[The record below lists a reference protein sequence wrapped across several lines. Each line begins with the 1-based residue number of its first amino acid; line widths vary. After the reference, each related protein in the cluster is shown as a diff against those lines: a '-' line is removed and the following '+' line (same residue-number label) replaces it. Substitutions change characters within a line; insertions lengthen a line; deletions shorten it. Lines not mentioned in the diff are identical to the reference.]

1 MAFSLQ
7 EKTKSLTLTPSDQEQ
22 KNWKAQMKKEAF
34 RQYQT
39 IFKAGDQAG
48 KVYLLARGSV
58 GIFLP
63 DNDSK
68 EPNFLIPENEI
79 FGEMGV
85 IDDELRMADARAMED
100 SELVSLT
107 KDEFEKIVNESNI
120 FVRAILGVLSER
132 LRQAQKPK
140 TM

>member
-1 MAFSLQ
+1 
-7 EKTKSLTLTPSDQEQ
+7 
-22 KNWKAQMKKEAF
+22 MKKEAF
-34 RQYQT
+34 RQHQT

-48 KVYLLARGSV
+48 KVYLLALGSV

-68 EPNFLIPENEI
+68 EPNFLILENEI

-107 KDEFEKIVNESNI
+107 KDEFEKIVSESNI
-120 FVRAILGVLSER
+120 FVRAILAVLSER